1 MGTDEKRDG
10 NETTEPQVSDLGEM
24 VSYQEGTVVSRTLV
38 KKPTGTLTLFA
49 FDEGEGL
56 SEHTAPFDAL
66 VYVIEGTVEISIS
79 GKPYVVGA
87 GQTITMPADEPH
99 GLKARTRF
107 KMLLAMIRS

>member
-1 MGTDEKRDG
+1 MGADEKQDRSEATG
-10 NETTEPQVSDLGEM
+10 PQVSDLAGM
-24 VSYQEGTVVSRTLV
+24 VSYQDGTVVSRTLV

-99 GLKARTRF
+99 GLKAKTRL